1 MEDLT
6 DRQKKFAWE
15 YWNLGNATKSAIN
28 AGYSEKSAYSQGS
41 ALLKKPEIRKLINEY
56 KEESEALLR
65 QQFSRDAIEARKIMF
80 KMMADDD
87 VPENVRLSA
96 AKDFLDRAGFKPV
109 EKQETEINGQLDI
122 SNKSD
127 VINKYLKSDADDS

>member
-1 MEDLT
+1 MEGLT

-56 KEESEALLR
+56 KEESETLLR

-109 EKQETEINGQLDI
+109 EKQEVDSKGELGI
-122 SNKSD
+122 K
-127 VINKYLKSDADDS
+127 VIWADDDNGGD